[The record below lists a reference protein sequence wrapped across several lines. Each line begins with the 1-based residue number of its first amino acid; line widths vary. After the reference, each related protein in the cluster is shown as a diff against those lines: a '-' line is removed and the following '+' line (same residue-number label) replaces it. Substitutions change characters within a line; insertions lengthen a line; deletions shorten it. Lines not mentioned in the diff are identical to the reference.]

1 VVAHSGAAV
10 CRADLLTGRFRDF
23 PLDVAGVARTI
34 SPMTD
39 PVVLERIATP
49 RAELDG
55 LEEQLAKQLEE
66 VHAERD
72 ELAVAEK
79 VPERPSEKVATAQ
92 ASTAPVSAQVGGR
105 GALPVPHRAADVD
118 QGALPPEYQRILAVA
133 QHAAGPVMTRQ
144 VGEPFGLTPGG
155 GAPLPDGKFTARL

>member
-1 VVAHSGAAV
+1 
-10 CRADLLTGRFRDF
+10 
-23 PLDVAGVARTI
+23 
-34 SPMTD
+34 MTD

-72 ELAVAEK
+72 ELAVAER

-105 GALPVPHRAADVD
+105 GALSVPHRAADVD
-118 QGALPPEYQRILAVA
+118 QRALPPEYQRILAVA

-155 GAPLPDGKFTARL
+155 AGHPGAAARVADQAGRPRLAAAGCGWLRKLPDGKFTARL

>member
-1 VVAHSGAAV
+1 
-10 CRADLLTGRFRDF
+10 
-23 PLDVAGVARTI
+23 
-34 SPMTD
+34 MTD
-39 PVVLERIATP
+39 LVVLERIATP

-92 ASTAPVSAQVGGR
+92 ASTAPGLRRWA
-105 GALPVPHRAADVD
+105 GAGHCRS
-118 QGALPPEYQRILAVA
+118 R
-133 QHAAGPVMTRQ
+133 
-144 VGEPFGLTPGG
+144 
-155 GAPLPDGKFTARL
+155 TARRAWTRGRCLRSTSASSPSRSMPRGR